1 MNAEIPWDDLV
12 TTALLGTG
20 RRAAPVRCRP
30 GQDPALAL
38 LDAAA
43 VHTVRRRA
51 AALPVGA
58 RARPGPAPADPRPPL
73 PAAARRRLA
82 GMLDD
87 RSGSAGGRRAA
98 GPDLVELLPQWLA
111 AANGHGYRAPDELLP
126 GLLDAARARTGLR
139 PGALAL
145 AGPRGLWLAR
155 LNPQWAYA
163 LRAPSAGGPAPGD
176 EGRVWR
182 EGLFA
187 ERSAVLAAMR
197 GYDPGA
203 ARELLA
209 GTWAKERAEDRA
221 AFLGALREGLS
232 PADEP
237 FLERALDDRARDVR
251 ALAAE
256 LLARL
261 PGSALAARMTE
272 RARGCVA
279 PEGRLITVEAP
290 HECDAAMRRD
300 GISAAPP
307 SGRGRRSWWLGR
319 IVEATPLAFWP
330 VRLGVAGAAEAV
342 ALPVAD
348 GRRADLH
355 AAWCRAAIRSRDA
368 EWARALLGPATAP
381 PAPDGSPGRD
391 PARLLSVLP
400 EPERAAWAGR
410 FVAAHGLSDAFRL
423 LAVCEAPWAR
433 PLGRAVVDALGAAR
447 EAGGYPWSFSGVM
460 GLAER
465 CVDPAEAGRLRAG
478 RAGGADHWAEAFG
491 RLEGTL
497 RLRAAMRE
505 ELGG

>member
-1 MNAEIPWDDLV
+1 
-12 TTALLGTG
+12 
-20 RRAAPVRCRP
+20 
-30 GQDPALAL
+30 
-38 LDAAA
+38 
-43 VHTVRRRA
+43 
-51 AALPVGA
+51 
-58 RARPGPAPADPRPPL
+58 PGPAPADPRPQL
-73 PAAARRRLA
+73 PDAARRRLA

-87 RSGSAGGRRAA
+87 RAGPADGRRAA
-98 GPDLVELLPQWLA
+98 GPDLLELLPQWLA
-111 AANGHGYRAPDELLP
+111 AAGRHGYRAPDELLP
-126 GLLDAARARTGLR
+126 GLLDAARARTDLR

-163 LRAPSAGGPAPGD
+163 LRTPAAGDPAPGD
-176 EGRVWR
+176 GQRVWR

-187 ERSAVLAAMR
+187 ERTAVLAAMR
-197 GYDPGA
+197 GYAPAA

-209 GTWAKERAEDRA
+209 GTWATERAEDRA
-221 AFLGALREGLS
+221 AFLRTLREGLS

-256 LLARL
+256 LLASL

-272 RARGCVA
+272 RARSCVT
-279 PEGRLITVEAP
+279 PEGGLIVVEAP
-290 HECDAAMRRD
+290 DECDAAMRRD
-300 GISAAPP
+300 GISPDPP
-307 SGRGRRSWWLGR
+307 SGHGRRSWWLGR

-330 VRLGVAGAAEAV
+330 ARLGVAGAAGAV

-355 AAWCRAAIRSRDA
+355 AAWCRAAVRSRDA

-381 PAPDGSPGRD
+381 PAPDGSPGCD

-400 EPERAAWAGR
+400 APERAVWAAR

-433 PLGRAVVDALGAAR
+433 SLGRAVVDALGAAR

-460 GLAER
+460 GLVER
-465 CVDPAEAGRLRAG
+465 CADPAEAGPLSAG

-497 RLRAAMRE
+497 RLRALMRE